1 MRRMITTILA
11 GALVLGAFAAPMAE
25 ARKKKAK
32 KPVATTLYLHGL
44 SEADEVNAFTGDNF
58 LNMDATKPA
67 SGQPKSMFVTNYVV
81 GPNTACSGNQLVP
94 TWQGRIAGSVKGD
107 LTVKLHTIATPNAK
121 IRIELFPD
129 GNGGCNSDLGNTG
142 YQPPVAAKDIDVPA
156 GPGSIEAKFSGISFK
171 AAGNLT
177 MMVTMAPGVTG
188 IVADPVQVRLLYDS
202 AEYPSA
208 VSFKCMPKGKTCT
221 F

>member
-1 MRRMITTILA
+1 MRKTITTILA
-11 GALVLGAFAAPMAE
+11 GALVLGAFAAPMAD
-25 ARKKKAK
+25 AKKKKPK
-32 KPVATTLYLHGL
+32 KPVATTLYLHGM
-44 SEADEVNAFTGDNF
+44 SEADEVNAFTGENF

-67 SGQPKSMFVTNYVV
+67 TGNPKSMFVTNYVV

-94 TWQGRIAGSVKGD
+94 TWQGKMAGVVKGD
-107 LTVKLHTIATPNAK
+107 LSVKLHTVATPGAK
-121 IRIELFPD
+121 ILIELFPD

-142 YQPPVAAKDIDVPA
+142 YVPPVAAQTVDVPA
-156 GPGSIEAKFSGISFK
+156 GPGSIEAKFSGLNFK

-208 VSFKCMPKGKTCT
+208 VSFKCAPTGKTCT